1 MSKDAVAYLFLR
13 KSELLS
19 YVNVGRLRILSKR
32 VVSDSELTEKVFAV
46 GITTSPTDAENCVV
60 VGLANSWNKSKAH
73 RLSNNRDLIW
83 LELNDLV
90 SISAIKEVDEAALK
104 EIVSDRFLSIFLPA
118 VEAKWLKWVAAESID
133 IHLEAAQEL
142 LGKLK
147 LPLFSKKIIQG
158 SDLRSL
164 TRAILGFEAEVVTES
179 SILGHSFFANLH
191 LMAREVGVTR
201 GSIRSILRVAKA
213 WANLNKVQISDDIDQ
228 KFWANIEKFID
239 KLPSELIEVT
249 DLRLKKVMSKSRVCE
264 RRFAS
269 IYTKEL
275 RPLLMAAVIDSS
287 YRISGEV
294 FKVDDLKRLVHAID
308 HFEGHKAAQLFVLF
322 VACRL
327 GPELVKASQGSIF

>member
-1 MSKDAVAYLFLR
+1 VSKDAVAYLFLR

-19 YVNVGRLRILSKR
+19 YVNIGRLRILNKR

-73 RLSNNRDLIW
+73 RLSNNRDLVW

-90 SISAIKEVDEAALK
+90 SISPIKERDEAPLK
-104 EIVSDRFLSIFLPA
+104 EIVSDNLASIFLPT

-147 LPLFSKKIIQG
+147 LPLFSRKVIQG
-158 SDLRSL
+158 SALRST
-164 TRAILGFEAEVVTES
+164 TRAILGFEAEVVIEGSTTS
-179 SILGHSFFANLH
+179 QNFFANLP
-191 LMAREVGVTR
+191 LMAKEVGVTR

-228 KFWANIEKFID
+228 KFWADVERFID
-239 KLPSELIEVT
+239 KTPSELIEVT
-249 DLRLKKVMSKSRVCE
+249 DPTLKKVMSKSRVCE

-294 FKVDDLKRLVHAID
+294 FKVDDLKRLVNAID

-327 GPELVKASQGSIF
+327 GPELVKASQDSMF

>member
-1 MSKDAVAYLFLR
+1 M
-13 KSELLS
+13 
-19 YVNVGRLRILSKR
+19 
-32 VVSDSELTEKVFAV
+32 
-46 GITTSPTDAENCVV
+46 
-60 VGLANSWNKSKAH
+60 
-73 RLSNNRDLIW
+73 
-83 LELNDLV
+83 V
-90 SISAIKEVDEAALK
+90 SISPIKELDEAPLK
-104 EIVSDRFLSIFLPA
+104 EIVSDSLASIFLPT

-147 LPLFSKKIIQG
+147 LPLFSRKIIQG
-158 SDLRSL
+158 SALRST
-164 TRAILGFEAEVVTES
+164 TRAILGFEAEVVIEG
-179 SILGHSFFANLH
+179 SIMSQNFFANLP
-191 LMAREVGVTR
+191 LMAKEVGVTR

-228 KFWANIEKFID
+228 KFWADIEKFID
-239 KLPSELIEVT
+239 KTPSELIEVT
-249 DLRLKKVMSKSRVCE
+249 DPRLKKVMSKSRVCE

-327 GPELVKASQGSIF
+327 GPEAIPKH

>member
-1 MSKDAVAYLFLR
+1 MSKDAVAFLFLR

-19 YVNVGRLRILSKR
+19 FVNVGRLRILSKR
-32 VVSDSELTEKVFAV
+32 VISDSELTEKVFAV

-73 RLSNNRDLIW
+73 RLSNNRDLVW

-90 SISAIKEVDEAALK
+90 SISPIKEVDEAPLK
-104 EIVSDRFLSIFLPA
+104 EIVSDSFVSIFRPT

-142 LGKLK
+142 LGKLE
-147 LPLFSKKIIQG
+147 LPLFSKKTIQG
-158 SDLRSL
+158 SGLRSL
-164 TRAILGFEAEVVTES
+164 TRAILGLEAEELTKEFS
-179 SILGHSFFANLH
+179 LSQKFFANLPA
-191 LMAREVGVTR
+191 MAREVGVTR

-228 KFWANIEKFID
+228 KFWADIEKFID
-239 KLPSELIEVT
+239 KTPSELIEVT
-249 DLRLKKVMSKSRVCE
+249 DPGLKKVMSKSRVCE

-294 FKVDDLKRLVHAID
+294 FKVDDLKRIVKAID
-308 HFEGHKAAQLFVLF
+308 HFEGHKAAQLFTLF

-327 GPELVKASQGSIF
+327 GPELVRTSQDSKL

>member
-1 MSKDAVAYLFLR
+1 VSKDAVAYLFLR

-19 YVNVGRLRILSKR
+19 YVNIGRLRILNKR

-73 RLSNNRDLIW
+73 RLSNNRDLVW

-90 SISAIKEVDEAALK
+90 SISPIKERDEAPLK
-104 EIVSDRFLSIFLPA
+104 EIVSDNLASIFLPT

-147 LPLFSKKIIQG
+147 LPLFSRKVIQG
-158 SDLRSL
+158 SALRST
-164 TRAILGFEAEVVTES
+164 TRAILGFEAEVVIGGSTTS
-179 SILGHSFFANLH
+179 QNFFANLP
-191 LMAREVGVTR
+191 LMAKEVGVTR

-228 KFWANIEKFID
+228 KFWADVERFID
-239 KLPSELIEVT
+239 KTPSELIEVT
-249 DLRLKKVMSKSRVCE
+249 DPTLKKVMSKSRVCE

-294 FKVDDLKRLVHAID
+294 FKVDDLKRLVNAID

-327 GPELVKASQGSIF
+327 GPELVKASQDSMF